1 MNFSAVGDLSKLF
14 TQRFQNAALQSELGR
29 LSGELASGETSD
41 LSKQLRGDFS
51 SVARIGRGLM
61 SASAYET
68 VISET
73 RLRADSMQT
82 ALEKVQEAASTSAS
96 GSLAASIT
104 GQVDGLEASSAEAA
118 RQLDDVLLTL
128 NTKVAD
134 QALFSGVATD
144 QAPLADAN
152 TLFAALDPL
161 LAGASDAGAVQTIVQ
176 TWMDDP
182 AGFEATMYQGS
193 TAVGA
198 HRVSDSQSITLD
210 VTAIDPAVKDVIEG
224 MILGSL
230 VSRGTLAANVPEQAA
245 LTKAS
250 AEALLT
256 ADSGFTA
263 LRAALGNDQA
273 RLDQASAAVGA
284 EITGLNVAR
293 NELIGVNPFET
304 ASKLEATKLQI
315 EMLYT
320 VTARVSRLSLA
331 DYI

>member
-1 MNFSAVGDLSKLF
+1 
-14 TQRFQNAALQSELGR
+14 
-29 LSGELASGETSD
+29 
-41 LSKQLRGDFS
+41 
-51 SVARIGRGLM
+51 
-61 SASAYET
+61 
-68 VISET
+68 
-73 RLRADSMQT
+73 
-82 ALEKVQEAASTSAS
+82 
-96 GSLAASIT
+96 
-104 GQVDGLEASSAEAA
+104 
-118 RQLDDVLLTL
+118 
-128 NTKVAD
+128 
-134 QALFSGVATD
+134 
-144 QAPLADAN
+144 
-152 TLFAALDPL
+152 
-161 LAGASDAGAVQTIVQ
+161 
-176 TWMDDP
+176 MDDP

-284 EITGLNVAR
+284 EIMGLNVAR